1 MISAN
6 EQPNEQQNEFISQES
21 LDEDEEKDIV
31 QESID
36 RKMLKI
42 AMKKRK

>member
-1 MISAN
+1 MNNPIGN
-6 EQPNEQQNEFISQES
+6 QNEIASQES
-21 LDEDEEKDIV
+21 IDEDEEKDQV
-31 QESID
+31 QESLD

>member
-1 MISAN
+1 MSKPIEQLN
-6 EQPNEQQNEFISQES
+6 EVVSQES
-21 LDEDEEKDIV
+21 IDEDEEKDQV
-31 QESID
+31 QESLD